1 MKSDIIYTIKR
12 SKRKTTS
19 ISISVEGKVTI
30 SCPLKTSDEAVRRLV
45 KEKSAWIIKKLNE
58 IDNRP
63 KQQQHSFLNGECF
76 MLFGKKFLL
85 RVVPTNDSARANT
98 VHLMESEQIIEV
110 YCTPD
115 AHNKSV
121 RESLLKWYIGQL
133 DCVINNRFEYFS
145 KLLQVSPKK
154 VYLKEL
160 KSCWGSCSSK
170 GNVSINWRL
179 VMAPPHILDYVVV
192 HELCH
197 MREMNHSERFWKWVA
212 SVYPDY
218 KQARAWLKKNSR
230 MLVF

>member
-12 SKRKTTS
+12 SKRKTIS

-30 SCPLKTSDEAVRRLV
+30 SCPLRTSDAAVKRV
-45 KEKSAWIIKKLNE
+45 VEEKRAWINKKLNE
-58 IDNRP
+58 MNNRP
-63 KQQQHSFLNGECF
+63 KQQEHSFSNGECF
-76 MLFGKKFLL
+76 MLFGQKFLL

-98 VHLMESEQIIEV
+98 VRLLEAEQIIEV
-110 YCTPD
+110 CCTSD

-133 DCVINNRFEYFS
+133 DCVINNRFEHFS

-160 KSCWGSCSSK
+160 KSCWGSCSTK
-170 GNVSINWRL
+170 GSVSINWRL

-197 MREMNHSERFWKWVA
+197 MKEMNHSERFWKWVA

>member
-12 SKRKTTS
+12 SKRKTIS
-19 ISISVEGKVTI
+19 ISISAEGKVTI
-30 SCPLKTSDEAVRRLV
+30 SCPLRTSEEAIKRVV
-45 KEKSAWIIKKLNE
+45 EEKRAWIIKKL
-58 IDNRP
+58 IDINNRP
-63 KQQQHSFLNGECF
+63 KQQEHSFKNGECF
-76 MLFGKKFLL
+76 MLFGQKFLL
-85 RVVPTNDSARANT
+85 RVVPTDHSAIADT
-98 VHLMESEQIIEV
+98 VHLHEAEQIIEV

-115 AHNKSV
+115 AHNRSV
-121 RESLLKWYIGQL
+121 RESLLKWYVAQL
-133 DCVINNRFEYFS
+133 DCVINKRFEHFS

-170 GNVSINWRL
+170 GSISINWRL
-179 VMAPPHILDYVVV
+179 IMAPPQILDYVIV

-197 MREMNHSERFWKWVA
+197 MKEMNHSERFWRLVS

>member
-12 SKRKTTS
+12 SKRKTIS
-19 ISISVEGKVTI
+19 ISISADGKVTI
-30 SCPLKTSDEAVRRLV
+30 SCPLRTSDEAIKRLV
-45 KEKSAWIIKKLNE
+45 EEKRAWIIKKLSDIN
-58 IDNRP
+58 NRP
-63 KQQQHSFLNGECF
+63 KQQEHSFKNGECF
-76 MLFGKKFLL
+76 MLFGQKFLL
-85 RVVPTNDSARANT
+85 RVVPTDHSAIANT
-98 VHLMESEQIIEV
+98 VRLLEAEQIIEV

-115 AHNKSV
+115 AHNSGV
-121 RESLLKWYIGQL
+121 RESLLKWYVAQL
-133 DCVINNRFEYFS
+133 DCVINKRFEYFS

-160 KSCWGSCSSK
+160 RSCWGSCSSK
-170 GNVSINWRL
+170 GSISINWRL
-179 VMAPPHILDYVVV
+179 IMAPPQILDYVIV

-197 MREMNHSERFWKWVA
+197 MKEMNHSERFWRLVS